1 MIGKKLSSSS
11 PPAIIHI
18 PSNKFINEPRTDHQ
32 SPSLNAVLLKGQRQR
47 YHRKKSNDS
56 EIIIT
61 PLVGVTASIH
71 NYSNRTIT
79 PETESEGSSAQSFFD
94 QKKNTFI
101 NELKHVYRRFSLLN
115 CLKRSKGHDF
125 ERSPGCLT

>member
-1 MIGKKLSSSS
+1 MIGQKLSSSS

-18 PSNKFINEPRTDHQ
+18 PSNKSAQSYQ
-32 SPSLNAVLLKGQRQR
+32 SPSENDDLLKGQRQR

-61 PLVGVTASIH
+61 PLVGVTASIN
-71 NYSNRTIT
+71 NYSNRSIT
-79 PETESEGSSAQSFFD
+79 PETESEGSSAASFFD
-94 QKKNTFI
+94 QKRNAFI
-101 NELKHVYRRFSLLN
+101 NEVRHIYRCFSLLN
-115 CLKRSKGHDF
+115 CLKRSKKHEF